1 MPFWIVFVGW
11 ITKLVLA
18 FLVGLSIW
26 SIALILQ
33 KRKQL
38 KELDDKNEFLSLK
51 SQVIKPG
58 SLPSEKDGSAG
69 IRTQFV
75 RTIQHAHGSQID
87 HVSRGFQLEA
97 RRDLETHLSTLSTLG
112 SNAPYIGLFGTVLG
126 IIQSFGVLAT
136 NDQGGTALIMASL
149 SEALIATAV
158 GLWVAIPAVA
168 ATNIFNRTLR
178 DIFRDCETLK
188 EVRLGSKHS

>member
-1 MPFWIVFVGW
+1 MPYWIVVVGW

-18 FLVGLSIW
+18 FLLGLSVW
-26 SIALILQ
+26 SVALILA

-38 KELDDKNEFLSLK
+38 RIKDDKASFQALKTEVLQSNSPQESLPNELGIRKRFVTLLKK
-51 SQVIKPG
+51 SQPRQV
-58 SLPSEKDGSAG
+58 
-69 IRTQFV
+69 
-75 RTIQHAHGSQID
+75 D
-87 HVSRGFQLEA
+87 HLARSFQLEA
-97 RRDLETHLSTLSTLG
+97 RGELEQHLSTLSTLG

-126 IIQSFGVLAT
+126 IIQSFGVLAS

-168 ATNIFNRTLR
+168 ATNIFNKKLR
-178 DIFRDCETLK
+178 DIFRDCESLK
-188 EVRLGSKHS
+188 ETYLASKQS